1 MRRQLRTIL
10 IVGLTVGLMG
20 FFLRSAD
27 LSRVWLEIRQA
38 RWDLLAG
45 VLVVNSGAYLLR
57 VLRWQCLLQP
67 IGHARFATA
76 FRATVIG
83 FAVTSLLPGRVGE
96 VLRPY
101 LLARRERLS
110 ATATFATIILER
122 LIDVMTVLLL
132 FGLFLA
138 FFDPGMAALD
148 ERLLDALKIGGLLAA
163 IVAVGGF
170 VVIVAAAGHPER
182 IGRMMLRADRVL
194 PGWIARGLAILSRKF
209 TEGLAVVR
217 QPGPLFAALAWS
229 LPLWLAASLGIW
241 LAAVAFHL
249 DVPYTGSFL
258 LLALVVIGVAV
269 PTPAGIGSF
278 HAAFQIGATTFY
290 AAPNDSAVGAA
301 LVLHAASFVP
311 VTILGIFFMAQ
322 EGVRLSRVRE
332 LMATSES
339 ASGDEGGRRTGP
351 QIGPT
356 REGDTFEG
364 PLPMLIPPSADDKG
378 RAR

>member
-1 MRRQLRTIL
+1 
-10 IVGLTVGLMG
+10 
-20 FFLRSAD
+20 
-27 LSRVWLEIRQA
+27 
-38 RWDLLAG
+38 
-45 VLVVNSGAYLLR
+45 
-57 VLRWQCLLQP
+57 
-67 IGHARFATA
+67 
-76 FRATVIG
+76 
-83 FAVTSLLPGRVGE
+83 VTSLLPGRVGE

-122 LIDVMTVLLL
+122 LIDVVTVLLL

-148 ERLLDALKIGGLLAA
+148 KRLLNALKFGGLVSA
-163 IVAVGGF
+163 IVAVGGLI
-170 VVIVAAAGHPER
+170 VIIAAAGHPER

-194 PGWIARGLAILSRKF
+194 PGWVARGLAILSRKF

-229 LPLWLAASLGIW
+229 LPLWLAGSLGIW
-241 LAAVAFHL
+241 LVSAAFHL

-258 LLALVVIGVAV
+258 LLTLVVIGVAV

-290 AAPNDSAVGAA
+290 AAPNERAVGAA
-301 LVLHAASFVP
+301 LVLHAVSFVP
-311 VTILGIFFMAQ
+311 VTILGIMFMAQ

-332 LMATSES
+332 LMSTAGSDSVDAGTGR
-339 ASGDEGGRRTGP
+339 SGS

-356 REGDTFEG
+356 REGDTGEE
-364 PLPMLIPPSADDKG
+364 PVPMLMPPGADDKG
-378 RAR
+378 RTR